1 MVAPANPETTA
12 LYEEV
17 RTALTA
23 SFGAALLASEVAY
36 DFPVFTVERSALF
49 EVLKYLK
56 EAEDIGFS
64 FLTTLAGLHYPDQ
77 AGRELG
83 LMYQLHDLPRNR
95 RVRIKT
101 FFPQADAFAP
111 SITSLWP
118 AANWMERQEYD
129 FFGIVF
135 QGHPDLRRILNMD
148 DVQFFPLRKDFP
160 LEDPTRDDKDD
171 SMFGR

>member
-1 MVAPANPETTA
+1 MAAPANPEITA
-12 LYEEV
+12 LYQEV
-17 RTALTA
+17 REALHQR
-23 SFGAALLASEVAY
+23 FGAALVGSEIAY

-49 EVLKYLK
+49 EVLRTLK
-56 EAEDIGFS
+56 EDVALGFP

-83 LMYQLHDLPRNR
+83 LMYQLHDLRRNR

-101 FFPQADAFAP
+101 FFPVADPTAP
-111 SITSLWP
+111 SITGLWP
-118 AANWMERQEYD
+118 AANWMERQEFD

-135 QGHPDLRRILNMD
+135 EGHPDLRRILNMED
-148 DVQFFPLRKDFP
+148 IQFFPLRKEFP